1 MSYQKFG
8 FDSAEI
14 CKRASKYIIVAIAVA
29 FATNNIPESQ
39 LSLQEI
45 IMISIIAACS
55 FAIVDMY
62 APSVYYN
69 KA

>member
-1 MSYQKFG
+1 MNKFG
-8 FDSAEI
+8 FNTAEM

-29 FATNNIPESQ
+29 FATNNIPESKMN
-39 LSLQEI
+39 LQEI
-45 IMISIIAACS
+45 IMIAIIAACS

-69 KA
+69 NK